1 MLVAI
6 VRTQPSKEPVMPL
19 GIKPTVDFAFKKI
32 FGSQENVRTLIG
44 LLNAILELSA
54 PITDVKILNPFS
66 YKEFSDDK
74 LIILDV
80 RAQDSKGRMLN
91 IEMQVANTGDLKQR
105 MTYYA
110 CKLYADQLQS
120 GYDYYV
126 LQPALSI
133 CLLSHDLFRETK
145 IPHHRFR
152 FSDLEHRKEL
162 GVPVEVHTV
171 ELLKYNLLEATI
183 SHACKIEQWA
193 FFLLYAD
200 RYDSEQL
207 RALLPGVEFDQA
219 IKVIETIA
227 HKEEDRNMYDQ
238 RERAQRE
245 YQWGLDGARR
255 EAREEGEEIGL
266 VKGREEG
273 REEGK
278 IIGKIILLQDL
289 LGETITAEA
298 DLDKL
303 TETELNRMCAELQ
316 ERLRTRGNS

>member
-1 MLVAI
+1 
-6 VRTQPSKEPVMPL
+6 MPL

-32 FGSQENVRTLIG
+32 FGSPESVLALIG
-44 LLNAILELSA
+44 LLNAVLELSD
-54 PITDVKILNPFS
+54 PITDVTILNPFS
-66 YKEFSDDK
+66 YKEFTDDK

-80 RAQDSKGRMLN
+80 RAQDSTGRMLN

-152 FSDLEHRKEL
+152 FSDLEHGKEL

-171 ELLKYNLLEATI
+171 ELLKYNLDEATI
-183 SHACKIEQWA
+183 GKASKIEQWA
-193 FFLLYAD
+193 FFLLHAD
-200 RYDSEQL
+200 QYDPEQL

-278 IIGKIILLQDL
+278 VIGKIILLQDL

>member
-6 VRTQPSKEPVMPL
+6 VRTQSPKEPVMPL

-32 FGSQENVRTLIG
+32 FGSPENVRTLIG
-44 LLNAILELSA
+44 LLNAILELPS
-54 PITDVKILNPFS
+54 PITDVTILNPFS

-80 RAQDSKGRMLN
+80 RAQDSTGRMLN
-91 IEMQVANTGDLKQR
+91 IEMQVSNTGDLKQR

-120 GYDYYV
+120 GYDYYI
-126 LQPALSI
+126 LQPAISI

-145 IPHHRFR
+145 VPHHRFR
-152 FSDLEHRKEL
+152 FSDLEHGKEL

-183 SHACKIEQWA
+183 GKASKIEQWA
-193 FFLLYAD
+193 FFLLNAD
-200 RYDSEQL
+200 KYDPKQL
-207 RALLPGVEFDQA
+207 RNLLPGVEFDQA
-219 IKVIETIA
+219 ITVIETISQ
-227 HKEEDRNMYDQ
+227 KEEDRNMYDQ

-255 EAREEGEEIGL
+255 EALQEGLE
-266 VKGREEG
+266 KGREEARG
-273 REEGK
+273 VLIETVAT
-278 IIGKIILLQDL
+278 LQRIAGVTVTD
-289 LGETITAEA
+289 AEA
-298 DLDKL
+298 LKKL
-303 TETELNRMCAELQ
+303 TLDDLNRLCTDLQ
-316 ERLRTRGNS
+316 SRLRTRGSS